1 MILEW
6 NKSCI
11 ELIALYV
18 HPKNSTGNRLCSHL
32 RAIMA
37 LDYHSRLGVEN
48 KSGRFFAF
56 DKFTLQNL
64 ANKSGCVRT
73 NLLYF
78 LYITSEVKEYY
89 EALFLSYRPQ
99 TIGSQ
104 FHNFSRQIAFTQY
117 SGPSK
122 HAWAFSEIAW
132 NSSDCFESFFPPNNV
147 WIDRPLMPSSD
158 VTHYPKTG

>member
-1 MILEW
+1 MILER

-18 HPKNSTGNRLCSHL
+18 HPQNSTGNHPRSHL

-37 LDYHSRLGVEN
+37 LDHSRLGVEN
-48 KSGRFFAF
+48 KFLENKSGRNFAF
-56 DKFTLQNL
+56 GKFTLQNL
-64 ANKSGCVRT
+64 ANKSGCVQT

-78 LYITSEVKEYY
+78 LYITFEVKEYN

-104 FHNFSRQIAFTQY
+104 FHNFSRQIAFIQY
-117 SGPSK
+117 SRPSK
-122 HAWAFSEIAW
+122 HAWAFSKTVQK
-132 NSSDCFESFFPPNNV
+132 SSKMTYTASRFKFLTSAKFAKMF
-147 WIDRPLMPSSD
+147 
-158 VTHYPKTG
+158 